1 MQALESFVSRSPQ
14 DARPFLE
21 QLLEQGLTYLKYDPN
36 YTEDDMDE
44 DGDKDG
50 KSADL
55 QGLMS

>member
-44 DGDKDG
+44 DGDEDG
-50 KSADL
+50 KTAEL

>member
-44 DGDKDG
+44 DGDEDG
-50 KSADL
+50 KTADL